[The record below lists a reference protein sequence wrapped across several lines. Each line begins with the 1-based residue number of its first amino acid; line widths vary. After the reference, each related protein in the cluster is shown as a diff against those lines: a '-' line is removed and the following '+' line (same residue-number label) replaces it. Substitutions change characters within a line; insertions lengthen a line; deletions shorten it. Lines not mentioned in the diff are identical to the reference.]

1 MGASSC
7 NPSNTSNASY
17 KLAAMG
23 RSYGRNLCRI

>member
-7 NPSNTSNASY
+7 VPFLNSTY

-23 RSYGRNLCRI
+23 RSYKGNPCRI